1 MTQAPGTVMSNY
13 IAGEW
18 VGAASGD
25 TFERRNPAATAEL
38 VGAFPQSGQAD
49 ADAAAGYLAA
59 RHGEWA
65 DASPEH
71 RADVLQR
78 AAGVLESRQ
87 DELAREL
94 VREEGKTLAEAT
106 METRRTPANLRM
118 YAAEAL
124 RLTGQ
129 TFPTGDGSLVLTL
142 RQPVGVVA
150 AITPWNFPLN
160 IPSRKLGPALAAGN
174 AVVFKPS
181 EVTPLLGQRLVEAL
195 LEAGVP
201 ASALAL
207 LQGGPGA
214 GQPLGAHPEV
224 AAVTFT
230 GSTAAGRAIHAAAG
244 PARRCQLEMGGKNAV
259 VVLDDSDLDR
269 ATAVIAKG
277 AFGLA
282 GQACTGTSRVIAGE
296 AVHDEL
302 VARLAKYAAG
312 LQVGDGMTPGV
323 QMGPLATEA
332 QLAKFLGYV
341 ETAQREGAHLVTGG
355 ERLTGPGYDGGF
367 FARPAV
373 VDGVT
378 PDMRV
383 AQEEVFGPLL
393 AVLRV
398 SCEEEAVE
406 VANATEYGLSAGII
420 TSDMAKALRF
430 ARRVQAGLVKVNQPT
445 TGMAM
450 NAPFGGVKNSS
461 AQAYKEQAGDA
472 AMQFYT
478 VDKTVYVSP

>member
-1 MTQAPGTVMSNY
+1 MSNY

-18 VGAASGD
+18 VSAASGG
-25 TFERRNPAATAEL
+25 TFERRNPAAMAEL
-38 VGAFPQSGQAD
+38 VGTYPQSAHAD
-49 ADAAAGYLAA
+49 VNAAVGYLAA

-65 DASPEH
+65 DVAPDS
-71 RADVLQR
+71 RADVLHQ
-78 AAGVLESRQ
+78 AADILESSQ
-87 DELAREL
+87 EELAREL
-94 VREEGKTLAEAT
+94 VREEGKTLAEAK

-124 RLTGQ
+124 RLTGH
-129 TFPTGDGSLVLTL
+129 TFPSGDGALVLTL

-195 LEAGVP
+195 LSAGVP
-201 ASALAL
+201 PSALAL
-207 LQGGPGA
+207 VHGGPAA
-214 GQPLGAHPEV
+214 GQALVAHPDV

-230 GSTAAGRAIHAAAG
+230 GSTAAGQAIHAAVG

-282 GQACTGTSRVIAGE
+282 GQACTGTSRVIVHE

-302 VARLAKYAAG
+302 VARLAKHALD
-312 LQVGDGMTPGV
+312 LQVGDGMTPGI

-332 QLAKFLGYV
+332 QLAKFLEYV
-341 ETAQREGAHLVTGG
+341 ELAQREAPTSLSAVSNSPA
-355 ERLTGPGYDGGF
+355 RVRRRFL
-367 FARPAV
+367 RPAGGLRRRHTEHA
-373 VDGVT
+373 DRPG
-378 PDMRV
+378 R
-383 AQEEVFGPLL
+383 GLRPLASVPARL
-393 AVLRV
+393 L
-398 SCEEEAVE
+398 EDEAFE

-420 TSDMAKALRF
+420 TRDVAKALRF
-430 ARRVQAGLVKVNQPT
+430 ARRVQAGVVKVNQPT

-450 NAPFGGVKNSS
+450 NAPFGGMKNSS
-461 AQAYKEQAGDA
+461 TQTYKEQAGDA
-472 AMQFYT
+472 TMQFYT

>member
-1 MTQAPGTVMSNY
+1 MSNY

-18 VGAASGD
+18 VSAASGGA
-25 TFERRNPAATAEL
+25 FERRNPAAAADL
-38 VGAFPQSGQAD
+38 VGTFPQSAQAD
-49 ADAAAGYLAA
+49 VDAAVGYLAA

-65 DASPEH
+65 DTAPEG
-71 RADVLQR
+71 RADVLHR
-78 AAGVLESRQ
+78 AAAILESRQ
-87 DELAREL
+87 EELAREL

-129 TFPTGDGSLVLTL
+129 TFPSGDGSLVLTL

-195 LEAGVP
+195 LAAGVP
-201 ASALAL
+201 PTALAV
-207 LQGGPGA
+207 LQGGPAVGRA
-214 GQPLGAHPEV
+214 LVAHPGV

-230 GSTAAGRAIHAAAG
+230 GSTTAGQQIHAGVG

-259 VVLDDSDLDR
+259 VVLEDSDLDR
-269 ATAVIAKG
+269 SAAVIAKG

-282 GQACTGTSRVIAGE
+282 GQACTGTSRVIVHE

-302 VARLAKYAAG
+302 VARLAKYVLG
-312 LQVGDGMTPGV
+312 LRIGDGLVPGT
-323 QMGPLATEA
+323 QMGPLATQT
-332 QLAKFLGYV
+332 QLAKFLYYV
-341 ETAQREGAHLVTGG
+341 EEGQREGAHLVVGG
-355 ERLTGPGYDGGF
+355 DRLRGPGYDDGF
-367 FARPAV
+367 FVRPAV
-373 VDGVT
+373 FDGVT
-378 PDMRV
+378 PEMRI
-383 AQEEVFGPLL
+383 AREEVFGPLL
-393 AVLRV
+393 AFLRV
-398 SCEEEAVE
+398 SSEEEAIE
-406 VANATEYGLSAGII
+406 VANATEYGLAACIM
-420 TSDMAKALRF
+420 TRDVAKALRF
-430 ARRVQAGLVKVNQPT
+430 ARRTQAGLVKVNQPT

-461 AQAYKEQAGDA
+461 TQTYKEQAGDA
-472 AMQFYT
+472 TMQFYT
-478 VDKTVYVSP
+478 MDKTVYVSP

>member
-1 MTQAPGTVMSNY
+1 MSNY

-18 VGAASGD
+18 VSAASGA

-38 VGAFPQSGQAD
+38 VGAFPQSEQAD
-49 ADAAAGYLAA
+49 VDAAVGYLAA

-65 DASPEH
+65 DAAPES
-71 RADVLQR
+71 RADVLHQ
-78 AAGVLESRQ
+78 AAGILASSQE
-87 DELAREL
+87 ELAREL
-94 VREEGKTLAEAT
+94 VREEGKTLAEAR

-129 TFPTGDGSLVLTL
+129 TFPSSDGALVLTL

-195 LEAGVP
+195 LSAGVP
-201 ASALAL
+201 PSALAL
-207 LQGGPGA
+207 VQGGPGA
-214 GQPLGAHPEV
+214 GQALVAHPDV

-230 GSTAAGRAIHAAAG
+230 GSTAAGRAIHAAVG

-259 VVLDDSDLDR
+259 VVLEDSDLDR
-269 ATAVIAKG
+269 AAAVIAKG

-282 GQACTGTSRVIAGE
+282 GQACTGTSRVIVHE

-302 VARLAKYAAG
+302 VARLAKRALD
-312 LQVGDGMTPGV
+312 LQIGDGMTPGI

-341 ETAQREGAHLVTGG
+341 ELAQREGAHLVVGG
-355 ERLTGPGYDGGF
+355 ERLAGAGYDGGF
-367 FARPAV
+367 FVQPAV
-373 VDGVT
+373 FDGVT
-378 PDMRV
+378 PNMRI
-383 AQEEVFGPLL
+383 AREEVFGPLL
-393 AVLRV
+393 AFLRV
-398 SCEEEAVE
+398 SSAEEAIE
-406 VANATEYGLSAGII
+406 IADATEYGLSAGII
-420 TSDMAKALRF
+420 TRDVAKALQF
-430 ARRVQAGLVKVNQPT
+430 ARRIQAGVVKVNQPT

-450 NAPFGGVKNSS
+450 NAPFGGMKDSS
-461 AQAYKEQAGDA
+461 TQTYKEQAGDA
-472 AMQFYT
+472 TMQFYT

>member
-1 MTQAPGTVMSNY
+1 MKNY

-18 VGAASGD
+18 VGAASGG

-38 VGAFPQSGQAD
+38 VGTFPQSGQAD
-49 ADAAAGYLAA
+49 VDAAVGYLTA

-65 DASPEH
+65 DAAPER
-71 RADVLQR
+71 RADVLQQ
-78 AAGVLESRQ
+78 AAVILESCQ
-87 DELAREL
+87 EELAREL

-129 TFPTGDGSLVLTL
+129 TFPSGDNALVLTL

-181 EVTPLLGQRLVEAL
+181 EVTPLLGQRLAEAL
-195 LEAGVP
+195 LSAGVP
-201 ASALAL
+201 PSALAL
-207 LQGGPGA
+207 VQGGPAA
-214 GQPLGAHPEV
+214 GQALVAHPHV

-230 GSTAAGRAIHAAAG
+230 GSTAAGQAIHAAVG

-269 ATAVIAKG
+269 AAAVIAKG

-282 GQACTGTSRVIAGE
+282 GQACTGTSRVIVHE

-302 VARLAKYAAG
+302 VARLAKYALG
-312 LQVGDGMTPGV
+312 LQVGDGITPGI

-332 QLAKFLGYV
+332 QLAKFLDYV
-341 ETAQREGAHLVTGG
+341 ELAQREGAHLVVGG
-355 ERLTGPGYDGGF
+355 ERLAGAGYDGGLF
-367 FARPAV
+367 VRPAV
-373 VDGVT
+373 FDGVT
-378 PDMRV
+378 PEMRI
-383 AQEEVFGPLL
+383 AREEVFGPLL
-393 AVLRV
+393 AFLRV
-398 SCEEEAVE
+398 CSEEEAIE
-406 VANATEYGLSAGII
+406 VANGTEYGLSAGII
-420 TSDMAKALRF
+420 TRDVAKALRF

-450 NAPFGGVKNSS
+450 NAPFGGIKNSGN
-461 AQAYKEQAGDA
+461 QTYKEQAGDA

-478 VDKTVYVSP
+478 VDKTVYFSP

>member
-1 MTQAPGTVMSNY
+1 MSNY

-18 VGAASGD
+18 VGAASGG

-38 VGAFPQSGQAD
+38 VGTFPQSEQAD
-49 ADAAAGYLAA
+49 VNAAVRHLAA

-65 DASPEH
+65 DAAPES
-71 RADVLQR
+71 RADVLHQ
-78 AAGVLESRQ
+78 AAAILESRQ
-87 DELAREL
+87 EELAREL
-94 VREEGKTLAEAT
+94 VREEGKTLGEAAI
-106 METRRTPANLRM
+106 ETRRTPANLRM

-129 TFPTGDGSLVLTL
+129 TFPSGDGALVLTL

-195 LEAGVP
+195 LSAGVP
-201 ASALAL
+201 PSALAL
-207 LQGGPGA
+207 VQGGTAA
-214 GQPLGAHPEV
+214 GQALVAHPDV

-230 GSTAAGRAIHAAAG
+230 GSTAAGQAIHAAVG

-282 GQACTGTSRVIAGE
+282 GQACTGTSRVIVHE

-302 VARLAKYAAG
+302 AARLAKHALD
-312 LQVGDGMTPGV
+312 LQVGDGMTPGI

-332 QLAKFLGYV
+332 QLAKFLDYV
-341 ETAQREGAHLVTGG
+341 EVAQCEGAHLVVGG
-355 ERLTGPGYDGGF
+355 ERLAGAGYAGGF
-367 FARPAV
+367 FVRPTV
-373 VDGVT
+373 FDGVT
-378 PDMRV
+378 PNMRI
-383 AQEEVFGPLL
+383 AREEVFGPLL
-393 AVLRV
+393 AFLRV
-398 SCEEEAVE
+398 SSEEEAIE
-406 VANATEYGLSAGII
+406 VADATEYGLSAGII
-420 TSDMAKALRF
+420 TRDVAKALRF
-430 ARRVQAGLVKVNQPT
+430 ARRVQAGVVKVNQPT

-450 NAPFGGVKNSS
+450 NAPFGGIKNSS
-461 AQAYKEQAGDA
+461 TQTYKEQAGDA
-472 AMQFYT
+472 TMQFYT

>member
-1 MTQAPGTVMSNY
+1 MNNY

-18 VGAASGD
+18 VSAASGA

-38 VGAFPQSGQAD
+38 VGTFPQSEQAD
-49 ADAAAGYLAA
+49 IDAAVGYLAA

-65 DASPEH
+65 DAAPES
-71 RADVLQR
+71 RADVLHQ
-78 AAGVLESRQ
+78 AAGILASSQE
-87 DELAREL
+87 ELAREL
-94 VREEGKTLAEAT
+94 VREEGKTLAEAR

-129 TFPTGDGSLVLTL
+129 TFPSSDGALVLTL

-195 LEAGVP
+195 LSAGVP
-201 ASALAL
+201 PSALAL
-207 LQGGPGA
+207 VQGGPGA
-214 GQPLGAHPEV
+214 GQALVAHPDV

-230 GSTAAGRAIHAAAG
+230 GSTAAGQAIHAAVG

-259 VVLDDSDLDR
+259 VVLEDSDLDR
-269 ATAVIAKG
+269 AAAVIAKG

-282 GQACTGTSRVIAGE
+282 GQACTGTSRVIVHE

-302 VARLAKYAAG
+302 VAQLAKRALD
-312 LQVGDGMTPGV
+312 LQIGDGMTPGI

-341 ETAQREGAHLVTGG
+341 ELAQREGAHLVVGG
-355 ERLTGPGYDGGF
+355 ERLAGAGYDDGF
-367 FARPAV
+367 FVQPAV
-373 VDGVT
+373 FDGVT
-378 PDMRV
+378 PNMRI
-383 AQEEVFGPLL
+383 AREEVFGPLL
-393 AVLRV
+393 AFLRV
-398 SCEEEAVE
+398 SSAEEAIE
-406 VANATEYGLSAGII
+406 IADATEYGLSAGII
-420 TSDMAKALRF
+420 TRDVAKALQF
-430 ARRVQAGLVKVNQPT
+430 ARRVQAGVVKVNQPT

-450 NAPFGGVKNSS
+450 NAPFGGMKDSS
-461 AQAYKEQAGDA
+461 TQTYKEQAGDA
-472 AMQFYT
+472 TMQFYT